1 MESKQDINDFEQALR
16 TDLHQY
22 LLSLDKVDERLPEAP
37 DIEGLWP
44 KIGESYLPDGMRE
57 FADYPT
63 VSLGW
68 MMFLGMAI
76 AKYWDTDWELYS
88 KVADLYHYLRDQR
101 DYDHLDDHICE
112 KVLLLA

>member
-44 KIGESYLPDGMRE
+44 KIGESYLSDGMRE

-76 AKYWDTDWELYS
+76 AKYWDTTGNSIARW
-88 KVADLYHYLRDQR
+88 R
-101 DYDHLDDHICE
+101 ICTII
-112 KVLLLA
+112 

>member
-44 KIGESYLPDGMRE
+44 KIGVRYLPGHGD
-57 FADYPT
+57 
-63 VSLGW
+63 SKILGHG
-68 MMFLGMAI
+68 LG
-76 AKYWDTDWELYS
+76 TL
-88 KVADLYHYLRDQR
+88 
-101 DYDHLDDHICE
+101 
-112 KVLLLA
+112 

>member
-16 TDLHQY
+16 TDLRQY

-63 VSLGW
+63 VSLGC
-68 MMFLGMAI
+68 FPPKTLEESVHKESGRIIDVYIILSNGGNI
-76 AKYWDTDWELYS
+76 ARNNQIIS
-88 KVADLYHYLRDQR
+88 IPQP
-101 DYDHLDDHICE
+101 IS
-112 KVLLLA
+112 

>member
-57 FADYPT
+57 FAGYPT

-76 AKYWDTDWELYS
+76 ENTGTRTGNSIARW
-88 KVADLYHYLRDQR
+88 R
-101 DYDHLDDHICE
+101 ICTII
-112 KVLLLA
+112 

>member
-44 KIGESYLPDGMRE
+44 KIGESYLPDGMLQI
-57 FADYPT
+57 AAAPPAAYSCDVPGHGD
-63 VSLGW
+63 SKILGHG
-68 MMFLGMAI
+68 LG
-76 AKYWDTDWELYS
+76 TL
-88 KVADLYHYLRDQR
+88 
-101 DYDHLDDHICE
+101 
-112 KVLLLA
+112 

>member
-44 KIGESYLPDGMRE
+44 KIGESYLPDGMLQI
-57 FADYPT
+57 AAAPPDVPGHGD
-63 VSLGW
+63 SKILGHG
-68 MMFLGMAI
+68 LG
-76 AKYWDTDWELYS
+76 TL
-88 KVADLYHYLRDQR
+88 
-101 DYDHLDDHICE
+101 
-112 KVLLLA
+112 